1 MEQQIQDLI
10 ASIRKDGI
18 ESAKAES
25 ERMIAEARKEAESI
39 VAQAKAESSRILSEA
54 AEGAKLEKTSAEAS
68 VRQAARDA
76 ALSVKRS
83 IEEKYTSILR
93 DAASEAMK
101 GDALASMIA
110 AVIEGDISSKA
121 VEASP
126 SDAEALRKTLSGS
139 FADTV
144 RKGLEVRPSAAISA
158 GFRVVEKDGSGYVDY
173 SADECAK
180 LLMPYL
186 SDSLREILA

>member
-68 VRQAARDA
+68 IRQAARDA

-93 DAASEAMK
+93 DAASEAMN

-110 AVIEGDISSKA
+110 AVIEGDSSSKA
-121 VEASP
+121 VEVSP

-139 FADTV
+139 FADAV
-144 RKGLEVRPSAAISA
+144 EKGLEVRPSAAISA